1 MAQLILEFGLQI
13 LDLRTV
19 EDGIQQGED
28 CGIWKVKRRK
38 DNRRFHGYLSGYDND
53 EGCRKFLTD
62 EIHDLIAVDVRQ
74 PDILQNEIDR
84 VLIQKLNRLFATIGS
99 Y

>member
-38 DNRRFHGYLSGYDND
+38 DNGASHDD
-53 EGCRKFLTD
+53 E
-62 EIHDLIAVDVRQ
+62 
-74 PDILQNEIDR
+74 
-84 VLIQKLNRLFATIGS
+84 S
-99 Y
+99 